1 MKNKVLVNLI
11 VPEIDCSFDVFLPV
25 NEIVWKIKKMLV
37 KSINDLNYNCLDM
50 DKRYVLLNKETN
62 EIYYNNDII
71 INTNIRNAT
80 ELVLIQE
87 K

>member
-1 MKNKVLVNLI
+1 MKNKVLVKLI
-11 VPEIDCSFDVFLPV
+11 VPEIDYSFDVFLPV
-25 NEIVWKIKKMLV
+25 NEIVWKIKRMLV

-50 DKRYVLLNKETN
+50 EKRYVLLNKETN